1 MTLPCSPAARGG
13 GSRPGRPAPG
23 EQGEGSTRAWGGWR
37 PGPQRDPG
45 RAPRPPPS
53 PSYSPASPPPAR
65 TRHGTQRGVSATD
78 HTFLAEEGEE
88 RLVLLWGEQQGAHVG
103 DSPRRLLA
111 RAHGVAGGVQRPGL
125 SPREVGEHSVPL
137 GVTGTRAGSHRRSIP
152 PLLRRAEAEGRS

>member
-1 MTLPCSPAARGG
+1 MAT
-13 GSRPGRPAPG
+13 
-23 EQGEGSTRAWGGWR
+23 
-37 PGPQRDPG
+37 
-45 RAPRPPPS
+45 
-53 PSYSPASPPPAR
+53 
-65 TRHGTQRGVSATD
+65 GVPATD

-88 RLVLLWGEQQGAHVG
+88 RLVLLRGEQQGAHVG

-137 GVTGTRAGSHRRSIP
+137 GVTGARAGSHRRSIP